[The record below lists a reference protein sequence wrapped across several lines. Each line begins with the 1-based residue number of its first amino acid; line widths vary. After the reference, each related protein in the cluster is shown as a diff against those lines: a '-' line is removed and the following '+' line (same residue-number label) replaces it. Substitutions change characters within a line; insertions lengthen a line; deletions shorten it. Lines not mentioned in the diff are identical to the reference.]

1 MLVKNFDTDC
11 EGILANINEIFE
23 ADGQPGQVLW
33 RPTLDK
39 GDDVPDAV
47 VFIEETS
54 RFSLV
59 IVTPMCRVDG
69 KNWSVIDS
77 GGSTRMENPL
87 ERAWRA
93 SQGVRRAISERVDF
107 NAYVI
112 PVVVFANMKPSD
124 DIMAAL
130 GKSQVKVLWGIDG
143 LVNRLLCLPTKKQL
157 QPTLNAKFI
166 ENEVEALMQGPETAA
181 SQQGS
186 PSTDESDPGDL
197 DLSGR
202 GVYMH
207 HVDQVVIN
215 INLDR

>member
-11 EGILANINEIFE
+11 EGILANINQIFE

-33 RPTLDK
+33 RPALDK
-39 GDDVPDAV
+39 GDVVPDAV
-47 VFIEETS
+47 VFIEETC
-54 RFSLV
+54 RFALV

-77 GGSTRMENPL
+77 GGSTRMENPF

-112 PVVVFANMKPSD
+112 PVVVFANMKPSE
-124 DIMAAL
+124 DIIAAL
-130 GKSQVKVLWGIDG
+130 GKSQVKPLWGIDG
-143 LVNRLLCLPTKKQL
+143 LVHRLLCLPTKKQI

-166 ENEVEALMQGPETAA
+166 ENEVEALMRGPETAA

-186 PSTDESDPGDL
+186 PATDEPDLGDL

-202 GVYMH
+202 GVYMR